1 MRKNI
6 WLDGMMGLVTG
17 DALGNPVQFMSRE
30 EVRRR
35 GTVTTMQAGGVFQTP
50 AGTWTDDSSMAL
62 ATLDSIREIGMVAP
76 EDIMLG
82 FVNWFCHG
90 EYTPFGKAFD
100 QGIICSQA
108 IQRFEETRDWR
119 SCGSSD
125 EWSNG
130 NGGLMRI
137 LPVCLHF
144 IEKRMKGELATDEE
158 AIAGIHDVTSLT
170 HNHLRSRI
178 ASGLYFFMACEI
190 VLGDGDLRERLQR
203 GIDNGF
209 TFYSRDISNLT
220 QLAHF
225 GRLRDLKSFRKTEEN
240 KIKSTGYVVATLE
253 AAVWCLLNTD
263 SFRDCLIKAVNLGN
277 DADTVGAVAGG
288 LAGLFFGY
296 DQIPEEWLSAIQRR
310 DWIEEMCTLG

>member
-1 MRKNI
+1 MISSEDNTTSR
-6 WLDGMMGLVTG
+6 VARQAT
-17 DALGNPVQFMSRE
+17 PVLPSLYIIKS
-30 EVRRR
+30 
-35 GTVTTMQAGGVFQTP
+35 
-50 AGTWTDDSSMAL
+50 DDSSMAL

-144 IEKRMKGELATDEE
+144 IE
-158 AIAGIHDVTSLT
+158 H
-170 HNHLRSRI
+170 RI
-178 ASGLYFFMACEI
+178 CGSYPGSSGM
-190 VLGDGDLRERLQR
+190 V
-203 GIDNGF
+203 
-209 TFYSRDISNLT
+209 
-220 QLAHF
+220 
-225 GRLRDLKSFRKTEEN
+225 
-240 KIKSTGYVVATLE
+240 
-253 AAVWCLLNTD
+253 
-263 SFRDCLIKAVNLGN
+263 
-277 DADTVGAVAGG
+277 
-288 LAGLFFGY
+288 
-296 DQIPEEWLSAIQRR
+296 SAEYRQFP
-310 DWIEEMCTLG
+310 